1 MACRLPEPLRDEQLL
16 AYLDGELIPDV
27 AHHLADCPACRA
39 RLTALR
45 QSEQKLM
52 TAFYRRDCPPALT
65 LGEYK
70 FDLLPASEHAAIAQ
84 HLVHCPHCTLEV
96 AQLQDFLAAV
106 NHVAEAPPVTVLPPF
121 ALAAQVRVV
130 LAHLRDSWQ
139 NVGTFGP
146 LTPAIAGV
154 RGADTGQQIFDTEE
168 GVQIIVDSQLDDQPH
183 GQRTL
188 LGLIVGMANP
198 TGVRAALW
206 QAERWMAATVVD
218 GLGNFVL
225 TDLPA
230 GRYTLLLSNDET
242 AYQINELQL

>member
-16 AYLDGELIPDV
+16 AYLDGELIPGV
-27 AHHLADCPACRA
+27 VHHLEQCPACRA
-39 RLTALR
+39 RVTALQ
-45 QSEQKLM
+45 QSERKL
-52 TAFYRRDCPPALT
+52 TLAFYRRDCPPALT

-70 FDLLPASEHAAIAQ
+70 FALLPAGEYAAIAQ
-84 HLVHCPHCTLEV
+84 HLAHCPHCTLEV
-96 AQLQDFLAAV
+96 AQLQDFLAVVDRAV
-106 NHVAEAPPVTVLPPF
+106 EAKPLTALPPF

-130 LAHLRDSWQ
+130 ITRLRDSWPR
-139 NVGTFGP
+139 VGAFSP
-146 LTPAIAGV
+146 LTPALAGV
-154 RGADTGQQIFDTEE
+154 RGADAAQQIFDTDE

-206 QAERWMAATVVD
+206 QAERWIAATVVD

-242 AYQINELQL
+242 AYQINELHL